1 MSPNDQKSR
10 LGTNFR
16 LIMVMNLL
24 YTRSSAIIENITVNK
39 REYNITGGEILLNIS
54 VVDDDITFLSMYS
67 KEIMKSFTKNDFS
80 VSIDEYSTGNELI
93 DSLEYKKYD
102 LIFMDI
108 DMPEISGIDLAA
120 ELRKNNQ
127 NFDMIFVSA
136 HPHFVFE
143 AIRFTPYRFIRKS
156 NLVSET
162 SEAVDSY
169 CLKIQNDHKMILLEL
184 QNGRI
189 FNEKVDIISDFFTV
203 RHDVYYTSGN
213 ENNAVILSRKYSL
226 SQLENMTKPYGFI
239 RVHKSH
245 LVNYRYI
252 RNINTKSVILTNNRE
267 IPVSHGKKT
276 EIQERFM
283 ELLRNG
289 NTS

>member
-1 MSPNDQKSR
+1 M
-10 LGTNFR
+10 
-16 LIMVMNLL
+16 
-24 YTRSSAIIENITVNK
+24 
-39 REYNITGGEILLNIS
+39 EYNITGGDILLNIA
-54 VVDDDITFLSMYS
+54 VVDDNIKFLSMYS
-67 KEIMKSFTKNDFS
+67 KEIMKSFTKNNFS

-127 NFDMIFVSA
+127 NFDIIFVSA

>member
-1 MSPNDQKSR
+1 M
-10 LGTNFR
+10 
-16 LIMVMNLL
+16 
-24 YTRSSAIIENITVNK
+24 
-39 REYNITGGEILLNIS
+39 EYNITGGDILLNIA
-54 VVDDDITFLSMYS
+54 VVDDNIKFLSMYS
-67 KEIMKSFTKNDFS
+67 KEIMKSFTKNNFS

-127 NFDMIFVSA
+127 NFDIIFVSA

-143 AIRFTPYRFIRKS
+143 TIRFTPYRFIRKS

-162 SEAVDSY
+162 SEAVNSY

-184 QNGRI
+184 QNGSI

-203 RHDVYYTSGN
+203 RHDGKEYYRRKDGQKKYL
-213 ENNAVILSRKYSL
+213 ECQYRKRISRRKKSVKQKLRRRKAFGVFVLYRV
-226 SQLENMTKPYGFI
+226 EFI
-239 RVHKSH
+239 RK
-245 LVNYRYI
+245 
-252 RNINTKSVILTNNRE
+252 
-267 IPVSHGKKT
+267 P
-276 EIQERFM
+276 M
-283 ELLRNG
+283 
-289 NTS
+289 